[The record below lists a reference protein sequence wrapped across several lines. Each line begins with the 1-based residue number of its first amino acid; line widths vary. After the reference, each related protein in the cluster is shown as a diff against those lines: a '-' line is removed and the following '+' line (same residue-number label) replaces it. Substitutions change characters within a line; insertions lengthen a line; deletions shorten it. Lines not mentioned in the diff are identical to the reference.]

1 MYTQADSV
9 QQETRQVHT
18 INLKRFLHILVIIK
32 QPKETMKEKIK
43 QVNELAASY
52 GSYLNQH
59 GKKCISVWGQVRAF
73 REVFGTEFGIH
84 CMMVEHADRYVIFKA
99 MIVKSDPE
107 MIISTGF
114 SKQYRDKPGYL
125 SSAETFAISRALS
138 FLGILLEDL
147 TSKEE
152 YEELEIPVQP
162 MNGKVTTPS
171 ANNRY
176 DVSVVKELEKRIL
189 YAPHTAKLDFLWRAN
204 KDLLNQI
211 KINDLVTYNSI
222 LNKFNSKR
230 DEITTQNEV

>member
-1 MYTQADSV
+1 
-9 QQETRQVHT
+9 
-18 INLKRFLHILVIIK
+18 
-32 QPKETMKEKIK
+32 MKEKIK

-84 CMMVEHADRYVIFKA
+84 CMMVEHSDRYVIFKA
-99 MIVKSDPE
+99 MIIKSDPE
-107 MIISTGF
+107 MIVSTGF

-138 FLGILLEDL
+138 FMGILLEDI

-152 YEELEIPVQP
+152 YEELQIPVQP
-162 MNGKVTTPS
+162 MNTKGTSS
-171 ANNRY
+171 ANIRY
-176 DVSVVKELEKRIL
+176 DESTINELIKKVH

-204 KDLLNQI
+204 RELIDQI
-211 KINDLVTYNSI
+211 KIKDLATYNSI

>member
-1 MYTQADSV
+1 MI
-9 QQETRQVHT
+9 ER
-18 INLKRFLHILVIIK
+18 
-32 QPKETMKEKIK
+32 IK

-59 GKKCISVWGQVRAF
+59 GKKCISVWSQVRAF
-73 REVFGTEFGIH
+73 REVFGIELGIH

-99 MIVKSDPE
+99 MIIKSDPE
-107 MIISTGF
+107 MIVATGF

-176 DVSVVKELEKRIL
+176 DVNVVKDLEKKIL

-211 KINDLVTYNSI
+211 KINDLKTYDSI

>member
-1 MYTQADSV
+1 
-9 QQETRQVHT
+9 
-18 INLKRFLHILVIIK
+18 
-32 QPKETMKEKIK
+32 MKEKIK
-43 QVNELAASY
+43 QVNELAANY

-84 CMMVEHADRYVIFKA
+84 CMMVEHSDRYVIFKA

-211 KINDLVTYNSI
+211 KINDLATYNSI

>member
-1 MYTQADSV
+1 
-9 QQETRQVHT
+9 
-18 INLKRFLHILVIIK
+18 
-32 QPKETMKEKIK
+32 MKEKIK
-43 QVNELAASY
+43 QVNELAANY

-84 CMMVEHADRYVIFKA
+84 CMMVEHSDRYVIFKA

-171 ANNRY
+171 ANSNRY
-176 DVSVVKELEKRIL
+176 DVNVVKDLEKKIL
-189 YAPHTAKLDFLWRAN
+189 YAPHAAKLDFLWRAN

>member
-1 MYTQADSV
+1 
-9 QQETRQVHT
+9 
-18 INLKRFLHILVIIK
+18 
-32 QPKETMKEKIK
+32 MKEKIK
-43 QVNELAASY
+43 QVNDLCAAN
-52 GSYLNQH
+52 GLYLNQH
-59 GKKCISVWGQVRAF
+59 NKKTVSAWSKIKYF
-73 REVFGTEFGIH
+73 REVFGTEFGIN
-84 CMMVEHADRYVIFKA
+84 CVIQEHSDRYVIMKC
-99 MIVKSDPE
+99 IITKCDPE
-107 MIISTGF
+107 HIIATGY
-114 SKQYRDKPGYL
+114 SKQFRDKPGYIEI
-125 SSAETFAISRALS
+125 AETFAITRALS
-138 FLGILLEDL
+138 FMGILLEDV

-211 KINDLVTYNSI
+211 KINDLATYNSI

>member
-1 MYTQADSV
+1 
-9 QQETRQVHT
+9 
-18 INLKRFLHILVIIK
+18 
-32 QPKETMKEKIK
+32 MKEKIK

-84 CMMVEHADRYVIFKA
+84 CMMVEHSDRYVIFKA

-138 FLGILLEDL
+138 FMGILLEDI

-152 YEELEIPVQP
+152 YEDLEIPVQP

>member
-1 MYTQADSV
+1 
-9 QQETRQVHT
+9 
-18 INLKRFLHILVIIK
+18 
-32 QPKETMKEKIK
+32 MKEKIK
-43 QVNELAASY
+43 QVNDLCAANGTY
-52 GSYLNQH
+52 INQH
-59 GKKCISVWGQVRAF
+59 GKKTVSAWSKIKYF
-73 REVFGTEFGIH
+73 REVFGTEFGIN
-84 CMMVEHADRYVIFKA
+84 CVIQEHSDRYVIMKC
-99 MIVKSDPE
+99 IITKSDPE
-107 MIISTGF
+107 HIIATGY

-125 SSAETFAISRALS
+125 EIAETFAITRALS
-138 FLGILLEDL
+138 FMGLCLEDI

-211 KINDLVTYNSI
+211 KINDLATYNSI

>member
-1 MYTQADSV
+1 
-9 QQETRQVHT
+9 
-18 INLKRFLHILVIIK
+18 
-32 QPKETMKEKIK
+32 MKEKIK

-59 GKKCISVWGQVRAF
+59 GKKCISVWSQVKAF
-73 REVFGTEFGIH
+73 REVFGAEYGINT
-84 CMMVEHADRYVIFKA
+84 MIVEHSDRYVI
-99 MIVKSDPE
+99 VKSLIMGYDPE
-107 MIISTGF
+107 RIIATGF

-171 ANNRY
+171 ANSNRY
-176 DVSVVKELEKRIL
+176 DVNVVKDLEKKIL

-222 LNKFNSKR
+222 LQRFNSKR